1 MARAHVLLAASLG
14 CCLYAYVAYPAILK
28 LLGLLR
34 RPYRRPDP
42 PASWPQISVTIPVH
56 NEAGVIAET
65 LERILELDYPAGRR
79 QVLVVSDASTDGTDE
94 IVARFAARGV
104 ELVRLARRAGKT
116 AAENAAR
123 NRLRGAIIVNTDAAV
138 RIHPLALKRLV
149 TALADTTVGV
159 ASGRDVSVARLDAQA
174 KLGESAYVDYEMW
187 VRDLETRLGGIVGA
201 SGCLYAIRAELH
213 RELIPENLSRDF
225 AAALIARRHGLRAV
239 SVPDAICFV
248 PAGKSLRQEYRRKV
262 RTMARGLRTLWEM
275 RALLSPRRY
284 GLFAWMLF
292 SHKLCRWL
300 VPWALVG
307 VVGAVASLAGG
318 RPWLLAGLAAGVALA
333 GLGWLWPEG
342 RPMPRLL
349 ALPAYLVAGSAAG
362 LHAWLRALRGGGT
375 AVWEP
380 TRRGRAGASGGRAA
394 IDPAA
399 ERDVRVSAHRLRRL
413 FAVPEAPLPEPGEG
427 PAGRERPGR
436 AGRGRA
442 PQRVAT
448 DHEAALNGAASGD
461 RLGGEQ
467 GRDTGGGG
475 GRRDPA

>member
-65 LERILELDYPAGRR
+65 LERTLELDYPADRR
-79 QVLVVSDASTDGTDE
+79 QVLIVSDASTDGTDE

-104 ELVRLARRAGKT
+104 ELVRLARRVGKT

-123 NRLRGAIIVNTDAAV
+123 SRLRGAIIVNTDASV
-138 RIHPLALKRLV
+138 RIHRRAIKRLV
-149 TALADTTVGV
+149 TALADPTVGV

-174 KLGESAYVDYEMW
+174 ELGESTYVDYEMW
-187 VRDLETRLGGIVGA
+187 VRDLETRLSGIVGA
-201 SGCLYAIRAELH
+201 SGCLYAIRAELQ

-248 PAGKSLRQEYRRKV
+248 TPGASLRQEYRRKV
-262 RTMARGLRTLWEM
+262 RTMARGLRTLWAM

-307 VVGAVASLAGG
+307 ALGALASLAAGT
-318 RPWLLAGLAAGVALA
+318 PWLLPGLAVGVALA
-333 GLGWLWPEG
+333 GIGCLWPEG
-342 RPMPRLL
+342 EQMPRLF
-349 ALPAYLVAGSAAG
+349 ALPAYLVAGSAAA
-362 LHAWLRALRGGGT
+362 LHAWLRALRGGRT

-380 TRRGRAGASGGRAA
+380 TRRGRAAGSGEHAA

-399 ERDVRVSAHRLRRL
+399 ERDVRVPAHRFRRL
-413 FAVPEAPLPEPGEG
+413 LAVPEAPLPEPGEE

-436 AGRGRA
+436 SRRGSS

-448 DHEAALNGAASGD
+448 DHEAAVDGPAPGGG
-461 RLGGEQ
+461 LGGEQ
-467 GRDTGGGG
+467 RRDTGGGG
-475 GRRDPA
+475 RRRHPG